1 MLTQREQAGE
11 QQRFIQVV
19 KMRGTEHSRDEHSF
33 VIRESGIEVYAPRV
47 TIQREDIGINQP
59 RLKTGIHKFDDL
71 LGEGISRGS
80 SLLIAGVS
88 GTGKTILLL
97 EFLYRGALAGEKGIL
112 FSFEETEERR
122 RSNARSLGWGLD
134 EQIER
139 GMVEIIFI
147 PQPNILVEAHLMMRE
162 RIGAMQARRVAVDS
176 VSVFLHKVKDAQL
189 AREKVFQLASII
201 QNTQAVGF
209 LATDIRYGA
218 TEISRFGVE
227 ETVVDG
233 VFVLSSTEEGLER
246 HRYIEIY
253 KLRNTAHLIAAGDGA
268 RPGTNRARIRLAS
281 PRLRI
286 LVADDNADA
295 ATTLAMLLQMMGHDT
310 HVAHDGAKALEL
322 AAALRPHAAVLDIG
336 MPGLSG
342 YEVARRIRTEPW
354 GHEMTLVALTGWGQR
369 EHRERT
375 KAAGFDGHLVKPVAV
390 SDLEGILT
398 RLRA

>member
-281 PRLRI
+281 PRRACAFSWL
-286 LVADDNADA
+286 
-295 ATTLAMLLQMMGHDT
+295 TTTRMQQ
-310 HVAHDGAKALEL
+310 
-322 AAALRPHAAVLDIG
+322 P
-336 MPGLSG
+336 LS
-342 YEVARRIRTEPW
+342 RCSCR
-354 GHEMTLVALTGWGQR
+354 
-369 EHRERT
+369 
-375 KAAGFDGHLVKPVAV
+375 
-390 SDLEGILT
+390 
-398 RLRA
+398 